1 MKKKNG
7 FLFIYECIV
16 ISAKLKYKKNSDI
29 SKDYQKKC
37 DFIEDTFD

>member
-1 MKKKNG
+1 MQKKNC
-7 FLFIYECIV
+7 FLFIYECTV
-16 ISAKLKYKKNSDI
+16 TSVKPQYKKNSDI

>member
-1 MKKKNG
+1 MQKKNC
-7 FLFIYECIV
+7 FLFIYECTV
-16 ISAKLKYKKNSDI
+16 TSAKPKYKKNSDI